1 MVSWLKREKLKVKA
15 PQIVAVTVAVLVI
28 LYLLFDFLEDMI
40 LEGSSFTQALAG
52 TPLAALLNVAIMITK
67 GATATVSSLGYF
79 GIFLLMFLESTSLP
93 IPSEVILPFSGY
105 LVSSGQLNYWIALL
119 VSTAAGTAGCL
130 VDYYIGMKGLDFLA
144 RRKTLSDLFYNQ
156 GRLATAQNWFNKY
169 GATAVFLSR
178 MAPGFRTLVSF
189 PAGAVRMPLA
199 KFIAYTTVGC
209 LFWDAALI
217 YVGFYVGS
225 NWREVAGVAQYLI
238 VGAAIIAAVAVIVL
252 VFQKKEMPK
261 KEKLKS
267 DATFNSRYYLK

>member
-1 MVSWLKREKLKVKA
+1 M
-15 PQIVAVTVAVLVI
+15 TVAVIVI
-28 LYLLFDFLEDMI
+28 LYLVFDTLEDMI
-40 LEGSSFTQALAG
+40 LEGSPFAG
-52 TPLAALLNVAIMITK
+52 TPLAALLNIAIIITK
-67 GATATVSSLGYF
+67 GATATVSSLGYS

-93 IPSEVILPFSGY
+93 IPSEVILPFAGY
-105 LVSSGQLNYWIALL
+105 LVFLGQLNFWIALL
-119 VSTAAGTAGCL
+119 VSTAAGTAGSL

-144 RRKTLSDLFYNQ
+144 RRKTLNDLLYNK

-178 MAPGFRTLVSF
+178 IVPGFRTLVSF

-209 LFWDAALI
+209 LVWDAVLI

-238 VGAAIIAAVAVIVL
+238 AGVAITIFVAVTIL
-252 VFQKKEMPK
+252 VIKRRR
-261 KEKLKS
+261 
-267 DATFNSRYYLK
+267 SRSKRHTVDNLSFFSK